1 VNART
6 ELVERIHSLPGSGVL
21 AVTGGGAVLLADLLT
36 VPGASATVLEARVPY
51 AGNALAEFIGAAPD
65 QACSV
70 QTACD
75 MAMAAFQRARALA
88 PNEPQQRFGFG
99 CTASLASTSPKRGEH
114 RAHLAMQTLA
124 ETRTWSIVF
133 AKGARDRA
141 TEERLLADIGLSAL
155 AETFVLQPNLPLD
168 LRAGEEIDGDR
179 AAAAVGWDDILLGR
193 IDAVPVNRADT
204 PKVLFPGAFNPL
216 HDGHVAMARFAER
229 HYGVP
234 VAFEICANNVDKAR
248 LNYIALRHRVSQFD
262 ASTPV
267 WVTNTATFVEK
278 ARCFPG
284 VKFVVG
290 VDTAKPHRRSEI
302 LWQRCRAPH
311 LRRWRARI
319 ARLRIPGVR
328 TNGEGPLYRAC
339 RHRAARRVARAV
351 HRRARSRVPPRRFVH
366 GTAQAGPRHHSAL
379 RELTRGL
386 PDASA
391 TSPSTAA
398 TTSDPR
404 ATVPPSDTSRSSCS
418 RSRRTRSAVPV
429 RRTPGTVAGTCRA
442 PPSRRETPSPW
453 SGNPR
458 RPVRRR
464 RAVHSA
470 STSRHASY
478 SRRVSSSVNALPCL
492 NGDIRAR
499 SSISSEYALPMP
511 AKMCWSVSA
520 RFTV

>member
-6 ELVERIHSLPGSGVL
+6 ELVERIHSLPGSGVF

-114 RAHLAMQTLA
+114 RAHFAMQTLA

-290 VDTAKPHRRSEI
+290 VDTAS
-302 LWQRCRAPH
+302 
-311 LRRWRARI
+311 RI
-319 ARLRIPGVR
+319 GEAKYYGNDAARLTSAVGELAALGCGFLVFGR
-328 TNGEGPLYRAC
+328 TVNG
-339 RHRAARRVARAV
+339 
-351 HRRARSRVPPRRFVH
+351 RFT
-366 GTAQAGPRHHSAL
+366 GLADIA
-379 RELTRGL
+379 L
-386 PDASA
+386 PDAL
-391 TSPSTAA
+391 
-398 TTSDPR
+398 R
-404 ATVPPSDTSRSSCS
+404 ALCT
-418 RSRRTRSAVPV
+418 AVPE
-429 RRTPGTVAGTCRA
+429 A
-442 PPSRRETPSPW
+442 EF
-453 SGNPR
+453 
-458 RPVRRR
+458 
-464 RAVHSA
+464 
-470 STSRHASY
+470 RHD
-478 SRRVSSSVNALPCL
+478 VSSTELRKQDH
-492 NGDIRAR
+492 GIIRR
-499 SSISSEYALPMP
+499 
-511 AKMCWSVSA
+511 
-520 RFTV
+520 